1 MNRLLFA
8 DAPLVQQMLELS
20 PAAVAVV
27 DDNGTIQF
35 VNQNFT
41 DLLGFSSDE
50 ILGQSCMMILPG
62 TLCCDVAFHDAHL
75 FKNARVETHCKNK
88 TVYARAKYGSDKRVT
103 LSVHEISSSGIALR
117 VFNLEVENHLLFD
130 TSQIESER
138 LSAVAQM
145 VSGLAHESRN
155 ALQKAV
161 ACLDLLELDI
171 KSNKDLMLLANQ
183 IRESLADLLENYDE
197 VRRYAAPIQ
206 LTLEPAK
213 LMSLCRDAFNEMSVG
228 QVGIAHELVFLGTPD
243 NEPWG
248 VVDRQRM
255 KDVFSHLLGNAI
267 DAADGPA
274 LIEVTCENI
283 IWRTLEAV
291 TLSLHDYGSGFSVQ
305 ALDRAFEPFFTTK
318 LRGTG
323 LGLSACRRIVETH
336 HGEIVASND
345 ARGGAVLCLTIPL
358 DPRKS

>member
-8 DAPLVQQMLELS
+8 DAPLAQQMLEVS

-27 DDNGTIQF
+27 DDDGTIQF

-50 ILGQSCMMILPG
+50 ILGQSCKVILPG
-62 TLCCDVAFHDAHL
+62 TLCCDVVPQDSHL
-75 FKNARVETHCKNK
+75 CKSNSVANHCKNTK
-88 TVYARAKYGSDKRVT
+88 AYARAKDGSDRQVL
-103 LSVHEISSSGIALR
+103 LSVHKISSSQIGLR
-117 VFNLEVENHLLFD
+117 VFNLVVENHLLFGP
-130 TSQIESER
+130 SQIESER

-161 ACLDLLELDI
+161 ACLDLLELDLE
-171 KSNKDLMLLANQ
+171 SNQDLMLLANQ

-197 VRRYAAPIQ
+197 VGRYAAPIQ
-206 LTLEPAK
+206 LKLEPVK
-213 LMSLCRDAFNEMSVG
+213 LMSLCRQVFSEMSLG
-228 QVGIAHELVFLGTPD
+228 QGGIAHELVFLGTPE

-255 KDVFSHLLGNAI
+255 NDVFDHLLRNAI
-267 DAADGPA
+267 DAASGRA
-274 LIEVTCENI
+274 LIEVSWENV
-283 IWRTLEAV
+283 IWRTQDALK
-291 TLSLHDYGSGFSVQ
+291 LSLHDYGSGFSDH
-305 ALDRAFEPFFTTK
+305 ALDHAFEPFFTTK

-323 LGLSACRRIVETH
+323 LGLSVCRRIVEAH

-345 ARGGAVLCLTIPL
+345 ARGGAVLRLTIPL
-358 DPRKS
+358 DPRKT